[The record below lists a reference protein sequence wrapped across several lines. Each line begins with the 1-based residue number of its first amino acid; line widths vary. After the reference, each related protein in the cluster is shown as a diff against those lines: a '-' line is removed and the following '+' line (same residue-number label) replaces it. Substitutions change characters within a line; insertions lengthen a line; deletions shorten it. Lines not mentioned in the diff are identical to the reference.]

1 MTDLPSNRVSSEDS
15 APPAG
20 PAAAVLAGE
29 SYRAQFLERI
39 ARRRSDLR
47 AAVGA
52 VLPSPRALVW
62 EIGCGHGHFLVR
74 YAEKFPEKY
83 CLGVDVRLGR
93 LERGDRKLHRAGVG
107 NCHFLRAE
115 AREFL
120 LALPAGVTLEEVWV
134 LFPDPWPKARHHKNR
149 LLTPAFFEAMAA
161 RAGVGAR
168 FYFRTD
174 HAEYF
179 QEVAGFFAAG
189 LVPTWQLVPGA
200 PWPLEQETV
209 FQARAPSYHS
219 LMARRTT
226 EPARAL
232 PLVAPGLPPPPSL
245 D

>member
-1 MTDLPSNRVSSEDS
+1 MNDPPSNPAVSGDA
-15 APPAG
+15 APRAG
-20 PAAAVLAGE
+20 KQAACVAAEG
-29 SYRAQFLERI
+29 YRAQFLERI
-39 ARRRSDLR
+39 ARRRAELR
-47 AAVGA
+47 AAVAA
-52 VLPSPRALVW
+52 VLPVSRAVVW

-74 YAEKFPEKY
+74 YAEVFPDKY
-83 CLGVDVRLGR
+83 CIGVDVRLDR
-93 LERGDRKLHRAGVG
+93 LERGDRKLHRAGLG
-107 NCHFLRAE
+107 NCHFLRTE

-149 LLTPAFFEAMAA
+149 LLTPAFFEAVAA
-161 RAGVGAR
+161 RAGQGAR

-179 QEVAGFFAAG
+179 REVADGFAAG
-189 LVPTWQLVPGA
+189 LVPTWRLVPGA

-219 LMARRTT
+219 LVAIRTG
-226 EPARAL
+226 EPARVL
-232 PLVAPGLPPPPSL
+232 PLVAPGLPPPSL